1 MLKKGDLVK
10 IRHHLQRT
18 KWTRHV
24 NGGKF
29 GILIKRT
36 YLAYEEVNG
45 KWEVLVDGSV
55 NEYRAANIFK
65 ENENESRNNLDI

>member
-10 IRHHLQRT
+10 IRRIP
-18 KWTRHV
+18 RHV
-24 NGGKF
+24 DGGKF
-29 GILIKRT
+29 GILVKRT

-45 KWEVLVDGSV
+45 KWEVLVDGSI

-65 ENENESRNNLDI
+65 ESENESQY